1 MNGAHTME
9 TKNVHVPAAPAPHD
23 HSLAALHARLDHL
36 SADVAHLVERQRKL
50 DELLEDFT
58 PIAKG
63 MMASATGRLEDYEK
77 RGYFDMGRAALGIV
91 ERVAEG
97 FTPDDVRKL
106 GGAIVGILETV
117 RELTQ
122 PEVLKVAADAAGVLQ
137 NADDAPPIGIVG
149 MVRATSDHDVQKG
162 MSVMV
167 EVMRQ
172 LGRAATVVRDK
183 RAASPLGQKKA
194 RLDAVLGR
202 RLGPNKQGA
211 DERAPNEK
219 ALGVE
224 RPVPLTKPKVA
235 ATPLTAAGKGPACAT
250 PTTGPAAV
258 ATVMDGV
265 GFGADGHL
273 ADASQWTRALG
284 EKLAAVQGV
293 EMTDAHW
300 SLVAVARKDFE
311 ETKASPNIRRLTQIT
326 TVTTKDVYSLFP
338 KAPARTL
345 AKIAGLP
352 KPAGCL

>member
-1 MNGAHTME
+1 ME

-23 HSLAALHARLDHL
+23 HSLTALHARLDHL
-36 SADVAHLVERQRKL
+36 SADVAYLVERQRVL
-50 DELLEDFT
+50 DELIDDFA
-58 PIAKG
+58 PITKG
-63 MMASATGRLEDYEK
+63 MVNSAATRLEDLEK
-77 RGYFDMGRAALGIV
+77 RGYFEMGREALGIV

-149 MVRATSDHDVQKG
+149 MVRATSDHEVQKG

-172 LGRAATVVRDK
+172 LGRAATVVREK

-194 RLDAVLGR
+194 KLDAVLGR
-202 RLGPNKQGA
+202 RLGTNK
-211 DERAPNEK
+211 K
-219 ALGVE
+219 SLGVE
-224 RPVPLTKPKVA
+224 RAVPLTKPKVA
-235 ATPLTAAGKGPACAT
+235 PTPLTARVAAEKGPACAT
-250 PTTGPAAV
+250 PSTGPAAV
-258 ATVMDGV
+258 ASVMDGV

-284 EKLAAVQGV
+284 EKLASMQGV
-293 EMTDAHW
+293 EMSDAHW
-300 SLVAVARKDFE
+300 ALVEAARKDFG
-311 ETKASPNIRRLTQIT
+311 ETKASPNIRRLTQVT
-326 TVTTKDVYSLFP
+326 TVTTKEVYALFP

>member
-1 MNGAHTME
+1 ME

-36 SADVAHLVERQRKL
+36 TADVAYLVERQRVL
-50 DELLEDFT
+50 DELIDDFA
-58 PIAKG
+58 PITKG
-63 MMASATGRLEDYEK
+63 MVNSAATRLEDLEK
-77 RGYFDMGRAALGIV
+77 RGYFEMGREALGIV

-106 GGAIVGILETV
+106 GGAVVGILETV

-137 NADDAPPIGIVG
+137 NADDAPPIGLVG

-194 RLDAVLGR
+194 KLDAVLGR
-202 RLGPNKQGA
+202 RLGPDKH
-211 DERAPNEK
+211 APNKK

-224 RPVPLTKPKVA
+224 RAVPLTKPKVA

-250 PTTGPAAV
+250 PTTGPAAA

-265 GFGADGHL
+265 GFGSDGHL

-284 EKLAAVQGV
+284 EKLATMQGV

-300 SLVAVARKDFE
+300 SLVEVARKDFG